1 MIMTLSIMKLTTE
14 FVGDYFCHA
23 ENPLGTA
30 TNPVSVRIRPLPAAH
45 NISECCVA
53 QNVSNACMD
62 ACTFYVDLETVKDRP
77 ECIVDF
83 DKLMHCAADGSGKY
97 NLRFEVF
104 STLIDPL

>member
-30 TNPVSVRIRPLPAAH
+30 TNAVSVRIRPLPAAH

-83 DKLMHCAADGSGKY
+83 DKLMHCAADGSGKK
-97 NLRFEVF
+97 NNVF
-104 STLIDPL
+104 VHNSAH